1 MADLLTLTEYKNY
14 VGIPTTD
21 TSNDVQLNK
30 MLAAVSLAI
39 RNFTDRSFETTS
51 VTEERVFQYDGSGI
65 LEIDD
70 ATAITAV
77 SISFTL
83 GPNLPLDAAYQFRAM
98 PYGGPVYTY
107 LVIPDVLPWGIS
119 PEMGYMQNLD
129 RLAAD
134 GLLVAQYPLAHVTG
148 TWGWPAVPEDVK
160 LAAIW
165 TLEDWGAGGAG
176 PTTPGVVSEAIEGFS
191 RSFGS
196 PTGGAAPDRFI
207 LAVPN
212 RARDILA
219 QYQRIQA

>member
-14 VGIPTTD
+14 AGISLSD
-21 TSNDVQLNK
+21 TSSDTQLTK
-30 MLAAVSLAI
+30 MLAAVSAAI
-39 RNFTDRSFETTS
+39 RNFTDRSFDTATS
-51 VTEERVFQYDGSGI
+51 TGERIFQYDGSGI

-70 ATAITAV
+70 ATAVTAV
-77 SISFTL
+77 SLEFTL
-83 GPNLPLDAAYQFRAM
+83 GPNLALDSTYQFRPM

-107 LVIPDVLPWGIS
+107 LVIPNVLPWGIS

-129 RLAAD
+129 QLAAD
-134 GLLVAQYPLAHVTG
+134 GRLIAQYPLAHVTG
-148 TWGWPAVPEDVK
+148 TWGWPTIPEDVK
-160 LAAIW
+160 LAALW

-196 PTGGAAPDRFI
+196 PSGGTAPDRYL

-219 QYQRIQA
+219 QYQRIFA